1 MIWPTGYRRS
11 AFARLFLPRFA
22 SPSPNSSRR
31 RGRAKLSVR
40 EIPCAFERQEGEE
53 ALYQFAERIQG
64 LLDVADKETPNI
76 VAELEAAIRVTLTAP
91 RSLADAEELNS
102 GW

>member
-1 MIWPTGYRRS
+1 MNAHTDWLSDMANWLPEQVRLLGYSYPFCFALSELITAAREGEVS
-11 AFARLFLPRFA
+11 A
-22 SPSPNSSRR
+22 
-31 RGRAKLSVR
+31 R

-76 VAELEAAIRVTLTAP
+76 VAEL
-91 RSLADAEELNS
+91 RS
-102 GW
+102 GYPGYPHRP